1 MVHAGGWRWGKC
13 ALACM
18 FTALTPLLSLLQLPR
33 ARPGLALWLGL
44 WPNPVPLPLGQR
56 CLPTWPQPW
65 AFSAKELQRGGS
77 DKNGTGP
84 EQAWGSLRLLL

>member
-1 MVHAGGWRWGKC
+1 MVHAGGWRWGKR

-44 WPNPVPLPLGQR
+44 WPNPVPLTLGQR
-56 CLPTWPQPW
+56 CLPTWPQLW
-65 AFSAKELQRGGS
+65 AFSAKELQGGGS